1 MGGVREHSAIKSS
14 KLLLF
19 ADHIIIFYIIGRFY
33 SVLIIIII
41 IIITIIISSVVTIL
55 EATLGLA
62 PGYHGSF
69 PSPLI
74 HSHLSGFI
82 KRFIQDFV

>member
-1 MGGVREHSAIKSS
+1 MVGVCGVREHSAINSS

-19 ADHIIIFYIIGRFY
+19 ADHIIICYIIGRFY
-33 SVLIIIII
+33 SVLIII
-41 IIITIIISSVVTIL
+41 IIISSVVTIL